1 MPTIEAGQDPI
12 DESPDAVEE
21 QAKIDQARSELYDE
35 ATGNSPD
42 APEENLI
49 LGKYQNQSDLIDAY
63 KNLQRENE
71 RLRSEDDEDDDEDDE
86 DDGPEGY
93 DRDDEDDDDE
103 DDEDQLTAEDAS
115 RIRASVFDQV
125 GGQERYQAL
134 MGWASQNMNEA
145 RTQSFNDALES
156 GDEGSILSQLK
167 GIQYDHMMA
176 TGYEPKLTG
185 GRAPSNEIRGYASE
199 AQVIRAM
206 QDPRYGSDPAYVKE
220 VEQRIAVSD
229 VFNKRFN

>member
-12 DESPDAVEE
+12 DESPAALEE
-21 QAKIDQARSELYDE
+21 QGKVDQARSELYDE
-35 ATGNSPD
+35 AAGNEPK
-42 APEENLI
+42 APEESLI
-49 LGKYQNQSDLIDAY
+49 LGKYQSQADLIDAY

-71 RLRSEDDEDDDEDDE
+71 RLRSDDYGDDDE

-93 DRDDEDDDDE
+93 DRDDEDDDE
-103 DDEDQLTAEDAS
+103 DDDDNQLTAEDAS
-115 RIRASVFDQV
+115 RIRSSIFNQA

-134 MGWASQNMNEA
+134 MGWASQNMDEA

-156 GDEGSILSQLK
+156 GNEGSILSQLK

-199 AQVIRAM
+199 AQVIKAM

-229 VFNKRFN
+229 VFNKRS